1 MFTLKFKTDGSAFDG
16 NYEREAEITR
26 ILESIVEK
34 IQLEYKEGNI
44 MDINGNSIGSWKLTN
59 R

>member
-1 MFTLKFKTDGSAFDG
+1 MFTLKFKTDGSASDG
-16 NYEREAEITR
+16 NCEREIEITR
-26 ILESIVEK
+26 ILENIVEK

-44 MDINGNSIGSWKLTN
+44 MDINGNSIGSWKLTS